1 MDYFLTQPILNKRS
15 KKTPNKN
22 TKSPSILPSLEWVIT
37 KPKKTCWLRQETTM
51 KKNQEID

>member
-1 MDYFLTQPILNKRS
+1 MDYFLTQPILNKKS
-15 KKTPNKN
+15 KKTPNQN
-22 TKSPSILPSLEWVIT
+22 TKSQYFTQSIT